1 MKTKFE
7 VQEFCLCGGWTN
19 NWSHEDWA
27 GKTIPTTFDT
37 KEDAEAEL
45 AYFFNQMEESV
56 KNDEIE
62 DMPDREDFRI
72 VEIKA

>member
-1 MKTKFE
+1 MSKFE

-19 NWSHEDWA
+19 NWSYEDDA

-37 KEDAEAEL
+37 EKDAKEEL
-45 AYFFNQMEESV
+45 EYFFKQMKDAV
-56 KNDEIE
+56 KSGEMD